1 MEKGKG
7 FKAHQITNA
16 HKEAVARYIQHKPS
30 DTSSIDHQMNRSD
43 YGKITEITS
52 TRECATQTDV

>member
-1 MEKGKG
+1 M
-7 FKAHQITNA
+7 
-16 HKEAVARYIQHKPS
+16 PS
-30 DTSSIDHQMNRSD
+30 RLNDLDFVEIGNKFVSANQRRRNTFGIFNRSD